1 MDWETSFEAYL
12 EHLCGALGHND
23 RESGLKGYCQG
34 LMLPIRRKSVEPLAA
49 HLEPEH
55 VSARHQS
62 LHHFVAKS
70 EWSDT
75 ALLEQ
80 VRRWVLSHMDPAGG
94 LYWIIDDT
102 GFPKKG
108 KHSVGVARQYCGQL
122 GKQDNCQ
129 VAVSLS
135 VATEEASLPV
145 SSSLQPNRRLRPGNC
160 ERLGKAVRPT
170 VSFWPML
177 AMEMT
182 PRFARLSASS
192 DCSMRWAFAR
202 THAYGRR
209 VLHLY
214 RRNLPRGSRAG
225 RAAYYGARRDMS
237 RSESKIWP

>member
-1 MDWETSFEAYL
+1 MDWETSFELYL
-12 EHLCGALGHND
+12 EHLCEALGHND
-23 RESGLKGYCQG
+23 RESGLRGYCQG

-80 VRRWVLSHMDPAGG
+80 VRRWVLPHMDPTGG
-94 LYWIIDDT
+94 LYWIIDDK

-122 GKQDNCQ
+122 GKQYNCQ

-135 VATEEASLPV
+135 VATQDASLPV
-145 SSSLQPNRRLRPGNC
+145 SYRLYKCLFVHRATRYLSPHRDSNGDPQRQNQANLSDTRKPAKHRHDSFQIHVVSLWFS
-160 ERLGKAVRPT
+160 ES
-170 VSFWPML
+170 VSADL
-177 AMEMT
+177 
-182 PRFARLSASS
+182 RLS
-192 DCSMRWAFAR
+192 CR
-202 THAYGRR
+202 
-209 VLHLY
+209 
-214 RRNLPRGSRAG
+214 
-225 RAAYYGARRDMS
+225 
-237 RSESKIWP
+237 